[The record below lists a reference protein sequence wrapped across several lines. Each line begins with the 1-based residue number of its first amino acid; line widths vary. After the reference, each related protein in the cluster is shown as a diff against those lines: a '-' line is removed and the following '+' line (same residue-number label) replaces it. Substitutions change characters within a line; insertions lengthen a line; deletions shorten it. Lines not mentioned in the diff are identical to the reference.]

1 MTDLIIH
8 HQRKEQRIALLVRDN
23 QDPRTRKTLTV
34 ISAEEAEEMALDLL
48 AAATLLREQ
57 KNTRMPQ
64 ETRDDLTAMLALDKP

>member
-8 HQRKEQRIALLVRDN
+8 HQRKEQRIALLVRDH